1 MTFISPGGDTEEER
15 VAIYRNVIA
24 EKNSF
29 IERLKKKVK
38 RRLNLIG
45 KYIASTI
52 NLDDFTL
59 FVSRKKS
66 TNRS

>member
-1 MTFISPGGDTEEER
+1 MTSISPSSDAEEER

-29 IERLKKKVK
+29 IEQLRKKFK

-45 KYIASTI
+45 KYIESTI
-52 NLDDFTL
+52 NLYDFT
-59 FVSRKKS
+59 
-66 TNRS
+66 

>member
-1 MTFISPGGDTEEER
+1 

-29 IERLKKKVK
+29 IERLRKKFK